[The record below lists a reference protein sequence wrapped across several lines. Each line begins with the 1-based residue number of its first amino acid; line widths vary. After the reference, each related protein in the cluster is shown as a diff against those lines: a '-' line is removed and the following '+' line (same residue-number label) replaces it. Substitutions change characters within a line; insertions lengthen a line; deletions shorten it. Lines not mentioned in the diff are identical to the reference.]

1 MLGEP
6 TLFRNGYGLA
16 LSHFY
21 SKILF
26 FLFILQLTFWL
37 EAVKKGICLELNFLA
52 RIIADFV
59 TILIKFCMKIASR
72 CPPKC
77 FVPFFCSNW
86 RHRASWKSAMCES
99 STWMRRPIQRKK
111 NWISPSHGSNQSP
124 KQVFWFV
131 LTSIFEFLSDL
142 RRSDRKACAQPRQL
156 RHPSW
161 TERKRFRPCAQN
173 KKKLQNCC
181 KILFKIIN

>member
-1 MLGEP
+1 MYGVLEFLGLLLEHLLHELLGDELPMDEIAVGATRAGTLIEP
-6 TLFRNGYGLA
+6 CAKKIIRIENYCWFCYDFDQILYENRISLSSEMFR
-16 LSHFY
+16 S
-21 SKILF
+21 I
-26 FLFILQLTFWL
+26 FLFELTTPSVL
-37 EAVKKGICLELNFLA
+37 EVGDVRELNL
-52 RIIADFV
+52 DE
-59 TILIKFCMKIASR
+59 TTY
-72 CPPKC
+72 
-77 FVPFFCSNW
+77 
-86 RHRASWKSAMCES
+86 
-99 STWMRRPIQRKK
+99 STKK